1 MSKPIVEFRDV
12 ACRYDAATVLENV
25 NLHLHQGQFAGI
37 LGPSGAGKTTLL
49 KTVLGLIR
57 PARGAVYV
65 GGEALRGRPSQKV
78 AYVPQVEAVDWNF
91 PLTVEQAVLMGRAS
105 RSKLLPW
112 PSQDERRLAYSLMER
127 LGIVQFSQRHI
138 RDLSGGQQQ
147 RIFLAR
153 ALIAQPDL
161 LVLDEPTAGVDMRT
175 QEEILH
181 LLADLNQDG
190 VTILMTTHDLN
201 AAAAHLPWVIC
212 LNRTVIAE
220 GTPDDVFVPETLN
233 ATYQGDMVVV
243 RQDGMIFVQ
252 ERPHRHDY
260 RDDYQDSDAFP
271 SYPGHNGNTPDAAK
285 EPAHGRVVRTV

>member
-1 MSKPIVEFRDV
+1 MAKPIVEFRDV
-12 ACRYDAATVLENV
+12 SCRYGAATVLQNI
-25 NLHLHQGQFAGI
+25 NLHLHAGQFAGI

-49 KTVLGLIR
+49 KTVLGLIQ
-57 PARGAVYV
+57 PVSGSVCV
-65 GGEALRGRPSQKV
+65 GGEPLRGRPSRRV

-91 PLTVEQAVLMGRAS
+91 PLTVEQAVLMGRTA
-105 RSKLLPW
+105 RSSLLPW
-112 PSQDERRLAYSLMER
+112 SNRAERRLAHSLMER
-127 LGIVQFSQRHI
+127 LGIAEFGKRHI
-138 RDLSGGQQQ
+138 RELSGGQQQ

-175 QEEILH
+175 QEDILH

-212 LNRTVIAE
+212 LNRTVIAQ
-220 GTPDDVFVPETLN
+220 GTPDDVFIPETLN
-233 ATYQGDMVVV
+233 ATYHGDMVVV

-252 ERPHRHDY
+252 ERPHSHTYHDLNPNPVLSHPNHPNG
-260 RDDYQDSDAFP
+260 QK
-271 SYPGHNGNTPDAAK
+271 PGGVK
-285 EPAHGRVVRTV
+285 EPAHGRIVTTV

>member
-1 MSKPIVEFRDV
+1 MAKPIVEFRDV
-12 ACRYDAATVLENV
+12 VCRYGTTTVLENV

-49 KTVLGLIR
+49 KTVLGLIQ

-65 GGEALRGRPSQKV
+65 GGESLHGRPSHRV

-91 PLTVEQAVLMGRAS
+91 PITVEQAVLMGRAS
-105 RSKLLPW
+105 RSSLLPW
-112 PSQDERRLAYSLMER
+112 PSRAERRLAYNLMER
-127 LGIVQFSQRHI
+127 LGIAQFAGRHI

-153 ALIAQPDL
+153 ALAAQPDL
-161 LVLDEPTAGVDMRT
+161 LILDEPTAGVDMRT
-175 QEEILH
+175 QEDILH

-212 LNRTVIAE
+212 LNRTVIAQ

-233 ATYQGDMVVV
+233 STYQGDMVVV

-252 ERPHRHDY
+252 ERPHHHGY
-260 RDDYQDSDAFP
+260 REVNPNPVLSHRSSSQEYDA
-271 SYPGHNGNTPDAAK
+271 DEAK
-285 EPAHGRVVRTV
+285 EPAHGRVVRTL

>member
-1 MSKPIVEFRDV
+1 MAKPIVEFRGV
-12 ACRYDAATVLENV
+12 ACRYDATTVLENI
-25 NLHLHQGQFAGI
+25 NLHLHRGQFAGI

-49 KTVLGLIR
+49 KTVLGLVQ
-57 PARGAVYV
+57 PVRGLVYV
-65 GGEALRGRPSQKV
+65 GGEQLNGRPSRRV
-78 AYVPQVEAVDWNF
+78 AYIPQVEAVDWNF
-91 PLTVEQAVLMGRAS
+91 PITVEQAVLMGRTS
-105 RSKLLPW
+105 RSNLLPW
-112 PSQDERRLAYSLMER
+112 ASQTDRQHAHELMER
-127 LGIVQFSQRHI
+127 LGIAEFTQRHI

-175 QEEILH
+175 QEDILH
-181 LLADLNQDG
+181 LLADLNRGG

-212 LNRTVIAE
+212 LNRTVIAQ
-220 GTPDDVFVPETLN
+220 GTPDDVFTPETLN

-252 ERPHRHDY
+252 ERPHHHGY
-260 RDDYQDSDAFP
+260 RDVNPNPVLSHPNADASDA
-271 SYPGHNGNTPDAAK
+271 AEEA
-285 EPAHGRVVRTV
+285 AHGHVAGTV